1 MLSVLDNLPEALLN
15 CDAGELH
22 KHLQGP
28 TLIHLQGRNKSP
40 LFLSVLLHGNEDTG
54 WYAVRG
60 LLGKYR
66 NKKLPRDLSIYIGN
80 VEAAKYNVRYL
91 DQQPDYNRIWRVKK
105 TDQLMPEHKMMQQ
118 VTNIMRQRKPFAS
131 IDIHNNTGINPH
143 YACVNRLDHHFFH
156 LATLFSRTVV
166 YFTRP
171 DTVQSSV
178 FSEFCP
184 ALTVE
189 CGQPGQVNGVNHVM
203 DFIDACLHLSQI
215 PDHEVSAH
223 DIDLF
228 HTVAVAKV
236 LPDVSFCF
244 KQEKCD
250 IRFPDDL
257 DHLNFRELP
266 VNTTLGWVNGGT
278 DVPLDV
284 RDEQGRE
291 VRDLYFE
298 IKNSELRLRTPIM
311 PSMLTVNER
320 AIRQDCLCYLMERY
334 PVTAAEGA
342 ADST

>member
-1 MLSVLDNLPEALLN
+1 MLSILDNLPEALLD
-15 CDAGELH
+15 CEASELH
-22 KHLQGP
+22 THLSGP
-28 TLIHLQGRNKSP
+28 TLIHLRGRNKAP

-54 WYAVRG
+54 WCAVRD
-60 LLGKYR
+60 LLKKYR
-66 NKKLPRDLSIYIGN
+66 NNNLPRALSIFIGN
-80 VEAAKYNVRYL
+80 IEAAKHNARYL
-91 DQQPDYNRIWRVKK
+91 DQQPDYNRIWRAG
-105 TDQLMPEHKMMQQ
+105 TGQQLTPEHKMMQQ
-118 VTNIMRQRKPFAS
+118 VTDIMRQRKPFAS
-131 IDIHNNTGINPH
+131 IDIHNTTGINPH

-156 LATLFSRTVV
+156 LATLYSRTVV

-178 FSEFCP
+178 FAEFCP
-184 ALTVE
+184 AITVE
-189 CGQPGQVNGVNHVM
+189 CGQPGQVNGVSHAL
-203 DFIDACLHLSQI
+203 DFLDACLHLTHI

-228 HTVAVAKV
+228 HTVAIVKV
-236 LPDVSFCF
+236 LPEVSFCF

-250 IRFPDDL
+250 IRFPNDL

-266 VNTTLGWVNGGT
+266 ASTTLGWVNGRT

-298 IKNSELRLRTPIM
+298 IKNSELRLRIPIM
-311 PSMLTVNER
+311 PSMLTVNAQ

-334 PVTAAEGA
+334 PITAAEGVA
-342 ADST
+342 ESA